1 MEPLAIFKALSNP
14 TRLQIMQWLKEP
26 ARYFDEQS
34 YVQQD
39 LGFHI
44 GVCVG
49 DIQSKAGLAQS
60 VVSSYLQIM
69 KDAGLLESDRVGKWT
84 YYRRN
89 EGVIEE
95 FSDYVRN
102 SL

>member
-1 MEPLAIFKALSNP
+1 
-14 TRLQIMQWLKEP
+14 
-26 ARYFDEQS
+26 
-34 YVQQD
+34 
-39 LGFHI
+39 
-44 GVCVG
+44 
-49 DIQSKAGLAQS
+49 
-60 VVSSYLQIM
+60 M

-89 EGVIEE
+89 ERVIEE